1 MNKTNLFGDLST
13 APILSQ
19 LLISQVFPN
28 PNQPRKYFAP
38 DKLQELAE
46 SLREQGQIQPIV
58 VAKAETVDCIIREA
72 DLSSNDVIAIV
83 ENMQRDDLYAVEEA
97 EAIANLIQNQNITQE
112 EAGKLIGKNRQVI
125 NQLLKLNSL
134 PERIK
139 TESLEHKVSKTI
151 LVELSQ
157 LKDESVILDL

>member
-1 MNKTNLFGDLST
+1 
-13 APILSQ
+13 
-19 LLISQVFPN
+19 
-28 PNQPRKYFAP
+28 
-38 DKLQELAE
+38 
-46 SLREQGQIQPIV
+46 
-58 VAKAETVDCIIREA
+58 
-72 DLSSNDVIAIV
+72 
-83 ENMQRDDLYAVEEA
+83 MQRDDLYAVEEA